1 VRRRLDI
8 RPRAAIDLRDH
19 AAYIALDSE
28 DASERLLD
36 AVERAF
42 QRLLDVPEAGALRE
56 RPNRQLAGLRMWP
69 VPEFRNYLIYY
80 RAADSGVEIV
90 RVLHAAQ
97 DGPRALRDEG
107 P

>member
-1 VRRRLDI
+1 VRRRLEI
-8 RPRAAIDLRDH
+8 RPRAGIDLRDH

-28 DASERLLD
+28 DASERFLE

-56 RPNRQLAGLRMWP
+56 RPNRRLAGLRMWP
-69 VPEFRNYLIYY
+69 VPEFRNYLIYC
-80 RAADSGVEIV
+80 RAAEGGIEVV

-97 DGPRALRDEG
+97 DGARELHS
-107 P
+107 

>member
-19 AAYIALDSE
+19 AAYIALDNE
-28 DASERLLD
+28 HAAERLLE

-42 QRLLDVPEAGALRE
+42 QRLLDVPEAGAICESSHR
-56 RPNRQLAGLRMWP
+56 RLAGLRMWP
-69 VPEFRNYLIYY
+69 VPGFSSYLIYY
-80 RAADSGVEIV
+80 RAAENGVEVV

-97 DGPRALRDEG
+97 DGPRELHGELS
-107 P
+107 